1 MCREL
6 RWDSRVFSTCA
17 ESHPP
22 ELSLHFMLVQDA
34 RGDPKSPHHHFRYL
48 QWREKWIQYRRVLV
62 SVVFLWLCTA
72 CGEHLEKPI
81 ACISALQGSVGLHG
95 LTLGSGSHL
104 RRGLGLPWAR
114 PSPPISSQ
122 HAAVGCTLH
131 WFYGAELL

>member
-1 MCREL
+1 M
-6 RWDSRVFSTCA
+6 FSTCA

-72 CGEHLEKPI
+72 CEGHLEKPI
-81 ACISALQGSVGLHG
+81 ACISALQGSGIAWIDTGVGVSSQKRAGAALGTATTSHLFPARSSGLHTALVLWG
-95 LTLGSGSHL
+95 
-104 RRGLGLPWAR
+104 
-114 PSPPISSQ
+114 
-122 HAAVGCTLH
+122 
-131 WFYGAELL
+131 